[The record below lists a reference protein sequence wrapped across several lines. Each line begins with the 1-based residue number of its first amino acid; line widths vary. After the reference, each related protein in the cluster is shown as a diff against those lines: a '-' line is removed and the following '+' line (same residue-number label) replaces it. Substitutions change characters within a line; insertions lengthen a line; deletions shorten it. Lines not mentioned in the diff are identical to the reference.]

1 MNFVINKFSNYRSS
15 PNFDDAQKMDYLEKW
30 GKFFLKGSFK
40 EKLVVLTDIG
50 LLYFDEPSKPSKR
63 IIKIIG
69 STIFSV
75 NHIIIL
81 DSRKRI

>member
-1 MNFVINKFSNYRSS
+1 MRKNNLCMNFVINKFSNYRSS

-50 LLYFDEPSKPSKR
+50 LMYFDEPVRTPKR
-63 IIKIIG
+63 IIKIVG
-69 STIFSV
+69 SEIHCV
-75 NHIIIL
+75 NY
-81 DSRKRI
+81 KFK